1 MIELKTF
8 QNLNSVGIG
17 NFKPKPASFS
27 ENQEEAAVQLW
38 ISEDG
43 NTKIGV

>member
-1 MIELKTF
+1 MIDLKTF

-17 NFKPKPASFS
+17 NFKPKPTSFS

-38 ISEDG
+38 VSEDG